1 MRLYVFVTC
10 LIPRA
15 VTATRPLPGA
25 NIKTCRYAAAWRYA
39 PFLCGGFDA
48 GDRVAA
54 ISAAWRYA
62 PFLLWG
68 ISWVIES
75 QLRSSELWVLLRYPG
90 LRPLRGLCPGLT
102 FGLAAT
108 RLPGAMRLFFCGG
121 FHGWWS
127 RCYLGRP
134 ALCAFLLWRISWVIE
149 SQLRSSELWVLLRY
163 PGLRPLRGRCPGLT
177 FGLAATRPP
186 GAMRLFFV
194 GIRCGA
200 ESQLSRLS
208 GAIRLGFLRGR

>member
-54 ISAAWRYA
+54 ISAANIRTCRYAAAWRYA
-62 PFLLWG
+62 PFFCGG

-127 RCYLGRP
+127 RCYTLWKAHLIPRAATATRP
-134 ALCAFLLWRISWVIE
+134 LPEANIRTCRYAAARRYAPFLLWR
-149 SQLRSSELWVLLRY
+149 R
-163 PGLRPLRGRCPGLT
+163 
-177 FGLAATRPP
+177 
-186 GAMRLFFV
+186 
-194 GIRCGA
+194 
-200 ESQLSRLS
+200 
-208 GAIRLGFLRGR
+208 